1 MDSRDFGVLKEAA
14 PAVPSGAGQSPG
26 RSSVAPPERSGV
38 ALGAG
43 GRGRQRGQ
51 TGELGG
57 RGRGPGRGGRRN
69 AGASGWGRPAQ
80 VLPGQAGGRARA
92 GRGRARESGR
102 TSGRAAAG
110 SGCRTDQTARPLGG
124 GGLLLP
130 LCRDPAH
137 LAR

>member
-1 MDSRDFGVLKEAA
+1 MVSRGFGVLKEEAL
-14 PAVPSGAGQSPG
+14 AVRSGAGQGPE
-26 RSSVAPPERSGV
+26 RSSGAPPERSGV
-38 ALGAG
+38 GVGVWAG
-43 GRGRQRGQ
+43 GASEA
-51 TGELGG
+51 TLGTQD

-80 VLPGQAGGRARA
+80 VLSGQAGGRARA

-102 TSGRAAAG
+102 TGGRAAAG
-110 SGCRTDQTARPLGG
+110 SGCRTDRTARPLGG

-130 LCRDPAH
+130 LCRNPAH

>member
-1 MDSRDFGVLKEAA
+1 MW
-14 PAVPSGAGQSPG
+14 
-26 RSSVAPPERSGV
+26 
-38 ALGAG
+38 AG
-43 GRGRQRGQ
+43 GASETTLETRD
-51 TGELGG
+51 

-92 GRGRARESGR
+92 GRGRERESGR
-102 TSGRAAAG
+102 TGGRAAAG
-110 SGCRTDQTARPLGG
+110 SGCRTDRTARPLGG

-130 LCRDPAH
+130 LCRNPAH